1 MKRTKRESQGSYTIT
16 FHKAYKTFFSF
27 FFFGGGVGG
36 NNPYLFSSWLILAIV
51 SALTSS
57 MVFENRL
64 DLINTSDIEVP
75 SFILALPSW
84 ARCECEDA
92 PSSSSSSSSSLWPS
106 SSSSNFKPAAEPFSF
121 CDSSLAYITERGFTK
136 SLFIGHQRLHLAFPW
151 GASIH
156 FFFFFWVVQLHKM
169 FGSLWTNQ
177 NTHNFYEMFYAI
189 WLAVIIYSFS

>member
-1 MKRTKRESQGSYTIT
+1 MKLRKHNLFRTLLQTFKLLWMKRTWRESQGSCTIT
-16 FHKAYKTFFSF
+16 FHKANKTFLSF

-36 NNPYLFSSWLILAIV
+36 NNPYLFSSWLIFAIF

-92 PSSSSSSSSSLWPS
+92 PSSFSSSSTSSSSSLSPS
-106 SSSSNFKPAAEPFSF
+106 SSSVNSKPAAEPFSF
-121 CDSSLAYITERGFTK
+121 CDSSVA
-136 SLFIGHQRLHLAFPW
+136 
-151 GASIH
+151 
-156 FFFFFWVVQLHKM
+156 
-169 FGSLWTNQ
+169 
-177 NTHNFYEMFYAI
+177 
-189 WLAVIIYSFS
+189 